1 MCIIDEHVEMRN
13 VRNATLNV
21 PRLLL
26 PAIQINIRAG
36 AMPPKKSNGHAY
48 LKIPLNTL

>member
-1 MCIIDEHVEMRN
+1 VSEDDFVKMREA
-13 VRNATLNV
+13 RDITLNV

-36 AMPPKKSNGHAY
+36 AMPPEESNGRAY
-48 LKIPLNTL
+48 IKIPLNTL